1 MKEIF
6 HLFGFLAKVEAVAAK
21 VRIFFATLAKVEAF
35 YFFPLA
41 LAIVF
46 FAIVVDC
53 VFMLVSGACPNIER
67 AIEGIFMFGLL
78 SFVSAFA
85 GLAAISSEWDEAK
98 KEVLIR

>member
-1 MKEIF
+1 MKENF
-6 HLFGFLAKVEAVAAK
+6 GLFGVLAKVEAVVAK
-21 VRIFFATLAKVEAF
+21 VKIFFATLAKVEAF

-53 VFMLVSGACPNIER
+53 VFMLVSGACPNIKA
-67 AIEGIFMFGLL
+67 AIEGVFMFGLL

-85 GLAAISSEWDEAK
+85 GLACISSEWDDAK
-98 KEVLIR
+98 KEVLIK